1 MGKTLLETLMGAVV
15 LGVAIVFV
23 AFAYSRAGVS
33 SVSGYQVFAKFSSVD
48 GLNVGDDVRISGIK
62 VGTVTDQTLDPD
74 FFRAVVDM
82 TIDPEVK
89 LPEDTTAA
97 VVSAGLLGGKYVS
110 LDPGGADETIPPGG
124 EIKFTQSSVNL
135 EGLLGKVIYNLSSG
149 GGNSSG
155 GGSGSGN

>member
-23 AFAYSRAGVS
+23 VFAYSRAGVS
-33 SVSGYQVFAKFSSVD
+33 SVSGYEVFAKFSSVD

-62 VGTVTDQTLDPD
+62 VGTVTDQKLDPD
-74 FFRAVVDM
+74 FFRAVVYM
-82 TIDPEVK
+82 TVDPEVK

-110 LDPGGADETIPPGG
+110 LDPGGSDETIPPGG
-124 EIKFTQSSVNL
+124 EIKFTQSSVSL
-135 EGLLGKVIYNLSSG
+135 EGLLGKVIYNLT
-149 GGNSSG
+149 SG
-155 GGSGSGN
+155 GGSGGSGGGN